1 MAKELKPVGRPPK
14 EGISMSFK
22 LKSEVVEIIKK
33 QPNQTAFVENSVM
46 YLRNSLMAKT
56 DATLF
61 SKAPEMLEMLKEIVK
76 YGGVANFD
84 NIKQL
89 IKEATELN

>member
-33 QPNQTAFVENSVM
+33 QPNQTAFVEESVM
-46 YLRNSLMAKT
+46 MWHNSNKSVELT
-56 DATLF
+56 
-61 SKAPEMLEMLKEIVK
+61 LKE
-76 YGGVANFD
+76 N
-84 NIKQL
+84 
-89 IKEATELN
+89 